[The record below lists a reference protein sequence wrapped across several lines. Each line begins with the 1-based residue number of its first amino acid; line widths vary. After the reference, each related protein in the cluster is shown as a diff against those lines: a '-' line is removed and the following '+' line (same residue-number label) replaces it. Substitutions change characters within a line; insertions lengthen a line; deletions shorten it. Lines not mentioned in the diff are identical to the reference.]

1 MKTFEMTI
9 KGGKELAYAARRY
22 PQISKPII
30 QKAMVVVPALLAKH
44 TLKHNPVPY
53 KTGALL
59 QSFRQRTTATTAV
72 WFPTVKYARMVEE
85 GTRPHRIY
93 PRNAQALRWPSG
105 GTGGRYVTSG
115 SGRRRYQR
123 ANLQFSFAKYV
134 NHTGTRPQPF
144 MQRILDGSRLDI
156 ERLFAQATDK
166 ILKEIVRG
174 VQ

>member
-9 KGGKELAYAARRY
+9 KGGKELARAAKQY
-22 PQISKPII
+22 PRISRPII
-30 QKAMVVVPALLAKH
+30 QKAMVAVPALLAKH

-105 GTGGRYVTSG
+105 GSGGRYVTSA
-115 SGRRRYQR
+115 SGRRRFQSG
-123 ANLQFSFAKYV
+123 NLTFSFAKYV

-144 MQRILDGSRLDI
+144 MQKILDSSRVDI
-156 ERLFAQATDK
+156 ERLFTQAIGK
-166 ILKEIVRG
+166 ITVEIANAV
-174 VQ
+174 